1 MALTLLLLKKHP
13 PFMKRIICFAF
24 SFISVLAYS
33 QKLKKADKL
42 LLNSIQ
48 QHVYFLADD
57 KLEGRRTGTNGEKLA
72 YEYIINQFKTAG
84 LQPKGNDGTYMQEFE
99 VNDGRTVNPATHFII
114 NGTELKQ
121 DIEYFPLV
129 YSANGSVEA
138 VVSPALQE
146 SNSPWFW
153 DVKEIIEENKN
164 NPHFDLAEAVHQKTT
179 TVAKQG
185 ATALF
190 IYNSSATDD
199 GIKYNKKDKATIV
212 SIPVLYITNEA
223 KMKIIDDE
231 SATYDIKIKVDISE
245 KKRKGHNVIGY
256 IDNGAATTIVLG
268 AHYDH
273 LGYGE
278 DKNSLYTGITPTIH
292 NGADDNAS
300 GSAALMELSKMIAA
314 SKFKSNNYLFVAFS
328 GEELGLYGSKHF
340 VDNPTIDLSKVNYMI
355 NMDMVGR
362 LNDSAKINIGG
373 YGTSPYWGQLF
384 SSFSEKKLKVKFD
397 SSGVGPSD
405 HTSFYRKDI
414 PVLFFFTGAHS
425 DYHKPSDDADKI
437 NYMGEYEVVKYVY
450 KVIDETNNKGKLAF
464 TKTRE
469 QQTVRS
475 SFSVSLG
482 IMPDYTYSGTGVR
495 VDGISEGKLA
505 QKVGIKTGDVII
517 QLGDIKFTDVMSYM
531 QALSKFK
538 KGDSTKVK
546 LKRGSE
552 EREFDVTF

>member
-1 MALTLLLLKKHP
+1 MLLKETPPFFMKQIVCITLLLLS
-13 PFMKRIICFAF
+13 FF
-24 SFISVLAYS
+24 SYS
-33 QKLKKADKL
+33 QKLKKADKF

-72 YEYIINQFKTAG
+72 YEYIINQFKVAR
-84 LQPKGNDGTYMQEFE
+84 LQPRGNDGTFIQEFE

-114 NGTELKQ
+114 NGTELKL
-121 DIEYFPLV
+121 DAEYFPMV
-129 YSANGSVEA
+129 YSANASVEA
-138 VVSPALQE
+138 VISPAVQE

-153 DVKEIIEENKN
+153 DLKEIIEENKN
-164 NPHFDLAEAVHQKTT
+164 NPHFDLADAVHEKAV
-179 TVAKQG
+179 TVAKQS

-199 GIKYNKKDKATIV
+199 GIKYNKKDKAAVV
-212 SIPVLYITNEA
+212 SIPVLYISNEA
-223 KMKIIDDE
+223 KKKMIDDGP
-231 SATYDIKIKVDISE
+231 ATYDIKIKVDISE

-256 IDNGAATTIVLG
+256 VDNGAATTVVLG

-278 DKNSLYTGITPTIH
+278 DKNSLYAATTPAIH

-314 SKFKSNNYLFVAFS
+314 SKFKNNNYLFIAFS

-340 VDNPTIDLSKVNYMI
+340 IDNPTIDLSKVNYMI

-384 SSFSEKKLKVKFD
+384 STLSDKKIHLKFD

-414 PVLFFFTGAHS
+414 PVLFFFTGSHS

-437 NYMGEYEVVKYVY
+437 NYTGEYEVVKYVY
-450 KVIDETNNKGKLAF
+450 KVINETNNKGKLAF

-482 IMPDYTYSGTGVR
+482 IMPDYTYGGAGVR

-505 QKVGIKTGDVII
+505 QKAGIKTGDVIT

-531 QALSKFK
+531 QALGKFK
-538 KGDSTKVK
+538 KGDNTKVK

-552 EREFDVTF
+552 ELEFNVTF